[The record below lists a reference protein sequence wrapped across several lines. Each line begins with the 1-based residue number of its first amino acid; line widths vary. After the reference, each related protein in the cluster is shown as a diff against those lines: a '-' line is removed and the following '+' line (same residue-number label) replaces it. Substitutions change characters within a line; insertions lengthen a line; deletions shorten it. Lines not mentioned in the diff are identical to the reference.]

1 MSRPMDIRDWRS
13 HEQAI
18 NCKRCRVVACGVI
31 RRLDDVYGSVR
42 ADFKSLEAS
51 KVALKRHYD
60 HMLEHRAE
68 LQEHMATVDEQ
79 ISMVGPAM
87 EAIDAQ
93 LAGYRGRS
101 S

>member
-18 NCKRCRVVACGVI
+18 
-31 RRLDDVYGSVR
+31 
-42 ADFKSLEAS
+42 KSLEAS